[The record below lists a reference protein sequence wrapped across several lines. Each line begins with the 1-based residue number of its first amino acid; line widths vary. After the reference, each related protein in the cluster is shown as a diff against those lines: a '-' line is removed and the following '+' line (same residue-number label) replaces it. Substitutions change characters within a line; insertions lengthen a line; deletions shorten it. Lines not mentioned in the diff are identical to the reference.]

1 MAISYQ
7 VENRGLYFSD
17 ASGNTHLGHQVTIEE
32 SLSTPFLIQGIL
44 VSNNFST
51 EDQLGQLI
59 TCHWNEVADNKQKEK
74 RVFNGY
80 LTEIQLL
87 ESQSDH
93 EYQRYQITLRPWLW
107 LLTLRKNSQVFQQ
120 VTLSAILT
128 SIFNDAGFSGN
139 YTLGTL
145 PSDERNYCVQY
156 NETDFD
162 FVQRLLAEQGIH
174 YYFTH
179 NNKSHQLTLHDPNS
193 PYEKA
198 TISKLEYIASRT
210 GEQLLLKKWQP
221 ILKVHSAS
229 ISTVNYDYESTKL
242 IDSGD
247 TKSSNKI
254 ANNTKLTQYEFGTNS
269 IKGDMSD
276 LTSDTAKIRLNQVQS
291 DYSSVEAESIV
302 EDITLATQFSLS
314 AHPDS
319 KQLGDYAIESI
330 THSIEAAEQS
340 VKYHNNFICR
350 PISSP
355 SFPQPITKPAINGL
369 QSAVVIGGDVG
380 QPQHDVS
387 GRIKVQFYWD
397 KVGGDSPS
405 CWIRVA
411 QTMASASLGM
421 QFIPRIGDEVLV
433 SFVNNDPDQPVVI
446 GSVYNSKN
454 KPPYPE
460 VNSSQSGIKTQLGKL
475 ANEIRFDDKTDKEQL
490 YFHAAKDHVVEVE
503 NNFTQTVTAEF
514 SSTTEKAIA
523 IIGKDDYS
531 LSVTKTLSETAKEIS
546 IEADDKIT
554 LAVGGNS
561 IELSSSGI
569 TITCDKLT
577 IKSSGDIA
585 ASGANVKISS
595 TADTK
600 ISAGAN
606 LKGSATAKLSLAG
619 TAGTEISST
628 AQVKISGTAG
638 AELSSTALTKVS
650 SSGITQISGSLV
662 QVN

>member
-1 MAISYQ
+1 MANSYQ

-17 ASGNTHLGHQVTIEE
+17 SNGKTHLGHQVTIEE
-32 SLSTPFLIQGIL
+32 KLSSPFLIQGIL
-44 VSNNFST
+44 VSNSFSSS
-51 EDQLGQLI
+51 EQLGQLL
-59 TCHWNEVADNKQKEK
+59 TCHWNEIADNKQKEK

-80 LTEIQLL
+80 LTEVQLL

-93 EYQRYQITLRPWLW
+93 DYQRYKITLRPWFW
-107 LLTLRKNSQVFQQ
+107 LLTLRKNTQVFQQ
-120 VTLSAILT
+120 QTLSAILT
-128 SIFNDAGFSGN
+128 SVFNDAGFSGN
-139 YTLGTL
+139 YTLGSL

-156 NETDFD
+156 NESDFD
-162 FVQRLLAEQGIH
+162 FIQRLLAEQGIH

-179 NNKSHQLTLHDPNS
+179 TSKNHQLCLHDPNS
-193 PYEKA
+193 PYDNA
-198 TISKLEYIASRT
+198 TVNKLEFVASRT
-210 GEQLLLKKWQP
+210 GEQMLLTKWQP
-221 ILKVHSAS
+221 KLKVHSSA
-229 ISTVNYDYESTKL
+229 ISTVNYDYENTKL

-247 TKSSNKI
+247 TKSSNTI

-276 LTSDTAKIRLNQVQS
+276 LASSTAKIRANQMQS

-302 EDITLATQFSLS
+302 EDMTLATQFSLS

-319 KQLGDYAIESI
+319 KQLGDYAIEAI
-330 THSIEAAEQS
+330 VHTIEAAEQS
-340 VKYHNNFICR
+340 VKYHNNFTCR
-350 PISSP
+350 PIKNP
-355 SFPQPITKPAINGL
+355 SFPQPIAKPVINGL
-369 QSAVVIGGDVG
+369 QSAIVIGGDTG

-411 QTMASASLGM
+411 QTMASSGLGM
-421 QFIPRIGDEVLV
+421 QFIPRVGDEVLV

-460 VNSSQSGIKTQLGKL
+460 VNSNQSGIKTQLGKQS
-475 ANEIRFDDKTDKEQL
+475 NEIRFDDKSDNEQL
-490 YFHAAKDHVVEVE
+490 YFHAAKDHLIEVE

-514 SSTTEKAIA
+514 SSTTEKAVTIT
-523 IIGKDDYS
+523 GKDNYT
-531 LSVTKTLSETAKEIS
+531 LAVTKTLKETAKEIT

-569 TITCDKLT
+569 TISCDKLT
-577 IKSSGDIA
+577 IDSSGDIS
-585 ASGANVKISS
+585 ASGTNVKISS
-595 TADTK
+595 SADTK
-600 ISAGAN
+600 ISAGGN
-606 LKGSATAKLSLAG
+606 LKGSATTKVSFSGSAGAELS
-619 TAGTEISST
+619 SS
-628 AQVKISGTAG
+628 AQVKVSGTAG
-638 AELSSTALTKVS
+638 AELSSSAQTKVS

>member
-1 MAISYQ
+1 MANSYQ
-7 VENRGLYFSD
+7 IENRGLYFSD
-17 ASGNTHLGHQVTIEE
+17 SSGNSHLGHQVTIEE
-32 SLSTPFLIQGIL
+32 GLSTPFLIQGIL

-51 EDQLGQLI
+51 SDQLGQLL

-80 LTEIQLL
+80 LTEVQLL

-93 EYQRYQITLRPWLW
+93 DYQRYKITLRPWFW

-120 VTLSAILT
+120 KTLGDILT

-139 YTLGTL
+139 YTLGSL

-179 NNKSHQLTLHDPNS
+179 SNKSHQLTLHDPNS
-193 PYEKA
+193 PYETA
-198 TISKLEYIASRT
+198 DISKLDFIASRS
-210 GEQLLLKKWQP
+210 GEEMILTKWQP
-221 ILKVHSAS
+221 KLKVHSSA
-229 ISTVNYDYESTKL
+229 ISTVNYDYENTKL

-247 TKSSNKI
+247 TKSSNTI

-269 IKGDMSD
+269 IKGDMTDIS
-276 LTSDTAKIRLNQVQS
+276 SATAKIRLNQIQS
-291 DYSSVEAESIV
+291 DYSSVEAESNV

-330 THSIEAAEQS
+330 IHSIEASEQS
-340 VKYHNNFICR
+340 VKYHNNFTCR
-350 PISSP
+350 PSSNP
-355 SFPQPITKPAINGL
+355 SFPQPISKPVINGL
-369 QSAVVIGGDVG
+369 QSAIVVGDEVG
-380 QPQHDVS
+380 QPQHDKS

-433 SFVNNDPDQPVVI
+433 SFVNNDPDQPIVI

-454 KPPYPE
+454 TPPYPE
-460 VNSSQSGIKTQLGKL
+460 VNSSQSGIKTQLGEQ
-475 ANEIRFDDKTDKEQL
+475 ANEIRFDDKKDKEQL
-490 YFHAAKDHVVEVE
+490 YFHAAKDHIVEVE

-514 SSTTEKAIA
+514 TSTTEKAIS
-523 IIGKDDYS
+523 ITGNDDYS

-546 IEADDKIT
+546 ITADDKIT
-554 LAVGGNS
+554 LSVGSNS

-569 TITCDKLT
+569 TISCDKLT
-577 IKSSGDIA
+577 ISASGDIA
-585 ASGANVKISS
+585 ADGTNVKVSS

-606 LKGSATAKLSLAG
+606 LKASATAKADIQG
-619 TAGTEISST
+619 TAGVALSST

>member
-1 MAISYQ
+1 VTISYQ

-17 ASGNTHLGHQVTIEE
+17 SSGNTHLGHQVIIEE
-32 SLSTPFLIQGIL
+32 SLSSPFLIQGIL

-80 LTEIQLL
+80 LTEIELL

-93 EYQRYQITLRPWLW
+93 DYQRYKITLRPWLW

-120 VTLSAILT
+120 QTLSAILT

-139 YTLGTL
+139 YTLGSL

-198 TISKLEYIASRT
+198 TVNKLDYIASRS
-210 GEQLLLKKWQP
+210 GEQMLLTKWQP
-221 ILKVHSAS
+221 KLKVHSAA
-229 ISTVNYDYESTKL
+229 ISTVNYDYENTKL

-276 LTSDTAKIRLNQVQS
+276 LNSDTAKIRLNQIQS

-330 THSIEAAEQS
+330 THSIEASEQS

-355 SFPQPITKPAINGL
+355 SFPQPITKPVVNGL

-387 GRIKVQFYWD
+387 ARIKVQFYWD
-397 KVGGDSPS
+397 KIGGDSPS

-411 QTMASASLGM
+411 QTMASAGLGM

-460 VNSSQSGIKTQLGKL
+460 VNSNQSGIKTQLGKQ
-475 ANEIRFDDKTDKEQL
+475 ANEIRFDDKADNEQL
-490 YFHAAKDHVVEVE
+490 YFHAAKDHLIEVE
-503 NNFTQTVTAEF
+503 NNYTQTVTAEF

-546 IEADDKIT
+546 IKADDKIT

-606 LKGSATAKLSLAG
+606 LKGSATAKVSLAG
-619 TAGTEISST
+619 TAGAEISST

>member
-1 MAISYQ
+1 VAISYN

-17 ASGNTHLGHQVTIEE
+17 SSGNSHLGHQVFIEE
-32 SLSTPFLIQGIL
+32 SLSTPFLVEGIL

-51 EDQLGQLI
+51 ADQLGQLI

-80 LTEIQLL
+80 LTEVQLL

-93 EYQRYQITLRPWLW
+93 DYQRYKITLRPWFW

-120 VTLSAILT
+120 KTLSAILT
-128 SIFNDAGFSGN
+128 SIFDDAGFSGN
-139 YTLGTL
+139 YTLGSL
-145 PSDERNYCVQY
+145 PTDERNYCVQY
-156 NETDFD
+156 DETDFD

-193 PYEKA
+193 PYDKA
-198 TISKLEYIASRT
+198 TVSKLDFVASRS
-210 GEQLLLKKWQP
+210 GEQQLLTKWQP
-221 ILKVHSAS
+221 KLKVHSAA
-229 ISTVNYDYESTKL
+229 ISTVNYDYENTKL
-242 IDSGD
+242 VDSGD

-276 LTSDTAKIRLNQVQS
+276 LSSKTNKIKLNQIQS
-291 DYSSVEAESIV
+291 DYSSVEAESRV
-302 EDITLATQFSLS
+302 EDLTLATQFSLS

-330 THSIEAAEQS
+330 VHTIEASEQS
-340 VKYHNNFICR
+340 VKYHNNFVCR

-355 SFPQPITKPAINGL
+355 SFPLPITKPFINGL
-369 QSAVVIGGDVG
+369 QSAVVIGGDAG

-475 ANEIRFDDKTDKEQL
+475 ANEIRFDDKADKEQL
-490 YFHAAKDHVVEVE
+490 YFHAAKDHVIEVE
-503 NNFTQTVTAEF
+503 NNLTQTVTAEYT
-514 SSTTEKAIA
+514 STTEKAIA
-523 IIGKDDYS
+523 ITGKDDYT
-531 LSVTKTLSETAKEIS
+531 LAITKTLSETAKEIS
-546 IEADDKIT
+546 IKADDKIT

-569 TITCDKLT
+569 TIKCDKLT

-585 ASGANVKISS
+585 ASGANIKVSS

-606 LKGSATAKLSLAG
+606 LKASATAKADIAG
-619 TAGTEISST
+619 TAGVALSST

-638 AELSSTALTKVS
+638 AELSSSALTKVS
-650 SSGITQISGSLV
+650 SAGITQISGSLV

>member
-1 MAISYQ
+1 MANSYQ
-7 VENRGLYFSD
+7 IENRGLYFSD
-17 ASGNTHLGHQVTIEE
+17 SSGNTHLGHQVCIEE
-32 SLSTPFLIQGIL
+32 GLSTPFVIEGIL
-44 VSNNFST
+44 VSNNFSID
-51 EDQLGQLI
+51 DQLGQLI

-80 LTEIQLL
+80 LTEVQLL

-93 EYQRYQITLRPWLW
+93 DYQRYKITLKPWLW

-120 VTLSAILT
+120 KTLADILT

-139 YTLGTL
+139 YTLGSL

-156 NETDFD
+156 DETDYA

-179 NNKSHQLTLHDPNS
+179 TNQSHQLTLHDPNS
-193 PYEKA
+193 PYDKA
-198 TISKLEYIASRT
+198 TVSKLDFIANRS
-210 GEQLLLKKWQP
+210 GEQLLLTKWQP
-221 ILKVHSAS
+221 KLKVHSAA
-229 ISTVNYDYESTKL
+229 ISTVNYDYESTTL

-247 TKSSNKI
+247 TKSTNKI

-276 LTSDTAKIRLNQVQS
+276 LSSKTAKIRLNQLQS
-291 DYSSVEAESIV
+291 DYSCVEAESRV
-302 EDITLATQFSLS
+302 EDLTLATQFSLS
-314 AHPDS
+314 AHSDS

-330 THSIEAAEQS
+330 VHTIEASEQS
-340 VKYHNNFICR
+340 VNYHNNFICR

-355 SFPQPITKPAINGL
+355 SFPQPIAKPAINGL
-369 QSAVVIGGDVG
+369 QTAVVVGDDVG
-380 QPQHDVS
+380 QPQHDIS
-387 GRIKVQFYWD
+387 ARIKVQFYWD
-397 KVGGDSPS
+397 KIGGDSPS

-433 SFVNNDPDQPVVI
+433 SFVNNDPDQPIVI

-460 VNSSQSGIKTQLGKL
+460 VNSSQSGIKTQLGKQS
-475 ANEIRFDDKTDKEQL
+475 NEIRFDDKTDKEQL
-490 YFHAAKDHVVEVE
+490 YFHAAKDHVIEVE

-514 SSTTEKAIA
+514 ISTTEKAIS
-523 IIGKDDYS
+523 ITGKDDYT
-531 LSVTKTLSETAKEIS
+531 LAVTKTLSETAKEIS
-546 IEADDKIT
+546 IKADDKIT

-569 TITCDKLT
+569 TINCDKLT

-585 ASGANVKISS
+585 ASGTNVKVSS

-606 LKGSATAKLSLAG
+606 LKASATAKADIQG
-619 TAGTEISST
+619 TAGVALSST

-638 AELSSTALTKVS
+638 AELSSSALTKVS
-650 SSGITQISGSLV
+650 SAGITQISGSLV